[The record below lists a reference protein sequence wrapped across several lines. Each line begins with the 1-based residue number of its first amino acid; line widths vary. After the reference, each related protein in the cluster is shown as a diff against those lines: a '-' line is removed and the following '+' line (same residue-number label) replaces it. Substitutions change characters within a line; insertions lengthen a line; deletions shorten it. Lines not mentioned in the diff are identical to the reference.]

1 MMDLIINKEDLYSN
15 KLRKLNYDCVYNNII
30 NAENTINKSYEYL
43 TIIYNYLKQI
53 KEDLDSLDK
62 SNILYSQL
70 VSLLKI
76 MTVYVSEID
85 YTIEQSIYDNKHVI
99 VGPSNVNKEIN
110 FAFSFPYNYETPYPI
125 GVPIASVVNNYLFT
139 YKCPI
144 LNSELLLLDILT
156 KELIIKKYIITVT
169 STQNPTKGDII
180 KMNTVIGIFIE
191 NTDNE
196 WTVDIFF
203 NFNLLETGVNIV
215 NLDNSIIYGTL
226 TNVISNTEITNYNI
240 YGYVNSIICYL
251 QYITDLANK
260 YVWDHIDNISYYL
273 IICETNQ
280 KLLET

>member
-1 MMDLIINKEDLYSN
+1 MDLIINKEDLYSN
-15 KLRKLNYDCVYNNII
+15 KLRKISYDCIHNNII

-43 TIIYNYLKQI
+43 SIIYDYIKQI

-76 MTVYVSEID
+76 MTVYVTEID

-99 VGPSNVNKEIN
+99 VEPDNINKEIS
-110 FAFSFPYNYETPYPI
+110 FAFAFPYNYEIPYPI
-125 GVPIASVVNNYLFT
+125 GVPIASAVNNYLFT

-144 LNSELLLLDILT
+144 ISSELLLLDILT
-156 KELIIKKYIITVT
+156 KELIIKKYILTVT
-169 STQNPTKGDII
+169 STQIPEKGDIV

-191 NTDNE
+191 NTDDE
-196 WTVDIFF
+196 WTIDIFF
-203 NFNLLETGVNIV
+203 NSDLLETEVNIV
-215 NLDNSIIYGTL
+215 NIDNSITYGSL
-226 TNVISNTEITNYNI
+226 TTITSNTEITNYNT
-240 YGYVNSIICYL
+240 YDHVSSIICYL

-260 YVWDHIDNISYYL
+260 YVWDYIDNVSYYL
-273 IICETNQ
+273 MICETNE